1 MAPWQAFRMQI
12 PTAFHLLLLPAA
24 LGVVWFLRRERSW
37 AGLLSSLAAFGV
49 YGILLAGA
57 FAWGSSLFR
66 YMSLVSP
73 LLFVYLPG
81 ILLFVCLFPL
91 GRGPRRLLGSGA
103 LVLIGVGIWAFHIE
117 PAWLEVERFTLASPK
132 LTRPLRVVVV
142 ADLQTDVFGE
152 YERQALSRVLA
163 ERGDLILFT
172 GDYLQENDP
181 ARYAQLRSELR
192 SYLHEIRL
200 QAPLGVFA
208 VRGDV
213 EHDDWEDIFAG
224 LPVRT
229 FEQTTRVELDELT
242 LTGLRSRDSRNHLA
256 VIPPS
261 EKFHLL
267 FGHAPDFALDDPP
280 ADLLVAGH
288 THGGQVRLPFV
299 GALLTLS
306 DVPRSWAAGLTE
318 LSPGRHLV
326 VSRGIGLERGA
337 APRIRFLCRPQIV
350 TIDLVPALAA
360 PAGSGTG

>member
-1 MAPWQAFRMQI
+1 MGAGQTSRMY
-12 PTAFHLLLLPAA
+12 TTTSFHLLLLAFELA
-24 LGVVWFLRRERSW
+24 LFWYLRRERSR
-37 AGLLSSLAAFGV
+37 AEVVSSILLLGV
-49 YGILLAGA
+49 AGILLAWV

-66 YMSLVSP
+66 FMSLSAALIFLHLP
-73 LLFVYLPG
+73 FLLLVT
-81 ILLFVCLFPL
+81 CLFPV
-91 GRGPRRLLGSGA
+91 GRKGRLLFGSTA
-103 LVLIGVGIWAFHIE
+103 LLVIFLGTWAFHIE
-117 PAWLEVERFTLASPK
+117 PAWLEVERFTLESPK
-132 LTRPLRVVVV
+132 LKRPLRVVVV

-152 YERQALSRVLA
+152 YERQALSRVMA

-172 GDYLQENDP
+172 GDYLQESDP
-181 ARYAQLRSELR
+181 IRYQELRAALR

-213 EHDDWEDIFAG
+213 EHDDWQEIFAG

-229 FEQTTRVELDELT
+229 FEQTTRVELEELT
-242 LTGLRSRDSRNHLA
+242 LTGLRSRDSRNHLPQ
-256 VIPPS
+256 IPPS

-299 GALLTLS
+299 GALMTLS
-306 DVPRSWAAGLTE
+306 EVPRSWAAGLTE

-337 APRIRFLCRPQIV
+337 APRLRFLCRPQIV
-350 TIDLVPALAA
+350 TLDLVPAN
-360 PAGSGTG
+360 